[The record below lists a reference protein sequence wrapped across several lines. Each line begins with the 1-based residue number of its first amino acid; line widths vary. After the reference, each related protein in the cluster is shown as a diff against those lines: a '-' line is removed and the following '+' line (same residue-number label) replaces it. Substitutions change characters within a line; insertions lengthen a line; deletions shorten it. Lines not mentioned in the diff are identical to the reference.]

1 MIQKIKIIKTL
12 IIIFSLSLSFSAN
25 AQTVEEIIKGRK
37 AMFSENYQNA
47 KKISILLKSKRIE
60 EAKPLMKKISD
71 NYIKLLDYF
80 PENAKEGFKTG
91 ALPSIWENKD
101 EFNALMKKASDD
113 MIKLAKAIDTAEDL
127 RENVYVRE
135 SLETSQLSA
144 KSGTRFRSVS
154 KETNPPKISTTMAAD
169 VVSEVRCGSKVGGS
183 AHNLLNTPPASISEP
198 TDASA
203 IVLISD
209 FSLGT
214 EEDIGD
220 VDSDEEMAPS

>member
-1 MIQKIKIIKTL
+1 MQKITIIKSL
-12 IIIFSLSLSFSAN
+12 IIIFSISLSFSAN

-80 PENAKEGFKTG
+80 PENTKEGFKTE

-113 MIKLAKAIDTAEDL
+113 MIKLAKAIETAEDL
-127 RENVYVRE
+127 RAAQKELMWSNCTACH
-135 SLETSQLSA
+135 S
-144 KSGTRFRSVS
+144 RFR
-154 KETNPPKISTTMAAD
+154 
-169 VVSEVRCGSKVGGS
+169 
-183 AHNLLNTPPASISEP
+183 
-198 TDASA
+198 
-203 IVLISD
+203 
-209 FSLGT
+209 
-214 EEDIGD
+214 
-220 VDSDEEMAPS
+220 APH